1 MIEHAAASFIIVLYG
16 GVFKTQT
23 KHHTLFGHWLNFL
36 FLSSCLL
43 LAGIQKMAAV
53 CRYFYVFCLRGKM
66 NRWCFNLFFPNAAQL
81 FYDKKFCEEKCQK
94 SVKLML
100 QSFNLSS
107 MISMFW
113 VKWKGLELSLLYHRG
128 AWNKHTTVSVT
139 LTE

>member
-53 CRYFYVFCLRGKM
+53 LPILLCLLPAGENESLVF
-66 NRWCFNLFFPNAAQL
+66 
-81 FYDKKFCEEKCQK
+81 
-94 SVKLML
+94 
-100 QSFNLSS
+100 
-107 MISMFW
+107 
-113 VKWKGLELSLLYHRG
+113 
-128 AWNKHTTVSVT
+128 
-139 LTE
+139 